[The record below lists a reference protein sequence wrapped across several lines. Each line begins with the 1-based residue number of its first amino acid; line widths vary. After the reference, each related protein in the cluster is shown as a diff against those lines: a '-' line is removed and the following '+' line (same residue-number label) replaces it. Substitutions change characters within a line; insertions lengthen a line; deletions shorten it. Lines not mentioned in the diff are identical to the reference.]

1 MSPLIS
7 IPMLRIKV
15 FIAIPRVHAWSALP
29 RTARM
34 GFDSVRSM
42 ESAQT
47 PWGHFALWNSLRTPR
62 CLCASAQA
70 HGSAVTAGRRRKR
83 LSSVGRHDRAPAVYG
98 PRANPGGLG

>member
-47 PWGHFALWNSLRTPR
+47 PWGISHRGNSR
-62 CLCASAQA
+62 CRSSCASAQV
-70 HGSAVTAGRRRKR
+70 HGIAVTVERRREP
-83 LSSVGRHDRAPAVYG
+83 LS
-98 PRANPGGLG
+98 